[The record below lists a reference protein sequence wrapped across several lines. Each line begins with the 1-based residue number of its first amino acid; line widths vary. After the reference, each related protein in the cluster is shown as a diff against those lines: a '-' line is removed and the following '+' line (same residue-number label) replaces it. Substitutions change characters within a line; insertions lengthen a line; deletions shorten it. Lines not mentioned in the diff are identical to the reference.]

1 MKINDVVI
9 TNTDV
14 EATPLHV
21 IPKAMFGVIIDKTV
35 PNYVRIKFANGD
47 VQWIDEKYVTVIKTN
62 VQ

>member
-1 MKINDVVI
+1 MKIGNI
-9 TNTDV
+9 IMTNKDV
-14 EATPLHV
+14 ETTPLHI
-21 IPKAMFGVIIDKTV
+21 IPKAMFGVIIDETV